1 MASNTEFNLKPLL
14 KKKGIPRS
22 TLTRSDFCLN
32 RRKWNTGR
40 KGIPGNVA
48 ELKST
53 GRTFQETPADAEA
66 CGSLS
71 IVATP
76 IGNLEDITLRA
87 LRVLREADTILC
99 EDTRRTRILCTKFE
113 IGGRLE
119 SYHIFNE
126 HGRTPELIRRI
137 RGGEKIALVSDAGMP
152 CIADPGFLL
161 VREAVAA
168 GIEPE
173 IVPGASALIF
183 SIAASALPSD
193 RFAFHGFLPVKQ
205 GRRAA
210 RLTEIAAMKLTAVLF
225 ESPYRLSKLL
235 KEIPVYFGPETP
247 VVVVREATKVHQE
260 ILRGSAQDLA
270 DRYGKRSWKGECVVV
285 VGAPAETEDENGE
298 E

>member
-1 MASNTEFNLKPLL
+1 MAE
-14 KKKGIPRS
+14 
-22 TLTRSDFCLN
+22 
-32 RRKWNTGR
+32 RKTAGET
-40 KGIPGNVA
+40 V
-48 ELKST
+48 S
-53 GRTFQETPADAEA
+53 ETPARERV

-137 RGGEKIALVSDAGMP
+137 CSGEKIALVSDAGMP

-173 IVPGASALIF
+173 IVPGASALLF
-183 SIAASALPSD
+183 SVAASALPSD
-193 RFAFHGFLPVKQ
+193 RFAFYGFLPVKQ

-210 RLTEIAAMKLTAVLF
+210 RLAEIAAMKMTAVVF

-235 KEIPVYFGPETP
+235 HEIPSCFGPETP

-260 ILRGSAQDLA
+260 ILRGSAARLA
-270 DRYGKRSWKGECVVV
+270 DLYGKRTWKGECVVV
-285 VGAPAETEDENGE
+285 IGSAAEEETEAEDGE
-298 E
+298 

>member
-1 MASNTEFNLKPLL
+1 M
-14 KKKGIPRS
+14 
-22 TLTRSDFCLN
+22 
-32 RRKWNTGR
+32 
-40 KGIPGNVA
+40 A

-183 SIAASALPSD
+183 SIAASSLPSD

-285 VGAPAETEDENGE
+285 VGAPAETETEDENGE